1 MSQLALERFAEV
13 AGAAAEKVA
22 AYLFDQRAR
31 LARPRNVLRA
41 ILVFVCVVSAFA
53 FGQDATPALDVT
65 PQVQTSTSSSYAFN
79 PTSLI
84 ADISNGVKTQL
95 DTLANNSSLQG
106 FGSYLTAFFLVSLMV
121 WASVRTMASGR
132 GFGELIGEWVP
143 IFVSFGIVTL
153 FLDRSAGNLIVST
166 MNGIGAAIGG
176 ANMSTIDSAI
186 RTCAEPIFKAIAAI
200 VDQPRVTSASSWDSW
215 GQSMLAG
222 AASMI
227 MGALAKVVT
236 AFILVMAGV
245 IMVAT
250 VIMAFISVQ
259 LVLLLAPIMV
269 PFLMFKPLSW
279 LFDSWLKFLLGACLL
294 KIVVAFLL
302 NVAAA
307 LLTNMGSLAMKHY
320 TEAQNAPPLE
330 ALYVDIVLFGM
341 MLVFALLSMLLL
353 MQAPG
358 IANGLLSGG
367 SGNIGF
373 QGIRGLTQSPG
384 GRIVAAAPKGAF
396 DGTAAGAR
404 GLRDVRATVG
414 GGISGFVDAKSLRG
428 ADMGTRTGLAAK
440 AYQAAYN
447 YKANRIEGPILP
459 RNHVMPRSR

>member
-1 MSQLALERFAEV
+1 VNQLIVERFADA

-22 AYLFDQRAR
+22 AYCLDQRAR
-31 LARPRNVLRA
+31 LARPRNILRA

-53 FGQDATPALDVT
+53 FGQGATPALNVT
-65 PQVQTSTSSSYAFN
+65 PQVQTSTTSSYAFN
-79 PTSLI
+79 PASLI

-143 IFVSFGIVTL
+143 IFVSFGIVSL

-166 MNGIGAAIGG
+166 MNGIGSAIGG

-186 RTCAEPIFKAIAAI
+186 KTCAEPIFKAIAAI
-200 VDQPRVTSASSWDSW
+200 VDQPRVTSATSWDSW
-215 GQSMLAG
+215 WQSLLAG

-269 PFLMFKPLSW
+269 PFLMFRPLSW
-279 LFDSWLKFLLGACLL
+279 LFDSWLKFLLGACML

-358 IANGLLSGG
+358 IANGLLSGS

-384 GRIVAAAPKGAF
+384 GRIAAAAPKG
-396 DGTAAGAR
+396 GLAAAGLGAR
-404 GLRDVRATVG
+404 GLRTSASTMK
-414 GGISGFVDAKSLRG
+414 GGIDGYLDGNSMRGSSLGDR
-428 ADMGTRTGLAAK
+428 AGLAAR
-440 AYQAAYN
+440 AYQGLYN
-447 YKANRIEGPILP
+447 YKANRTQGPVLP
-459 RNHVMPRSR
+459 RNYELARNR